1 MPSPLSPIEPNI
13 TTPQRSMTSTLS
25 PNRDIDRGCDNNNN
39 NNSSPFMSDAS
50 PQNAQSQPRARPI
63 SRIISG
69 GELSPLK
76 IVQQQQTQ
84 NVAQQ
89 QTPAATAANDDTPSP
104 AKSMPPPPLP
114 NSPRKM
120 MGGAPIKRFPIKVNS
135 TPAVATAN
143 GGASANT
150 NGNANDSPRR
160 ISLQDAIQENPG
172 LKHAIEIFEDDE
184 MMLDIDSNDHNKAS
198 GSNDQDT
205 ARISSDPSA
214 INQEQS
220 GHDDSHHTAD
230 DEPAGADDTM
240 ISTFSTFS
248 AVPNMTMFAQM
259 RSNSPTKFSLLG
271 GSTPRTGRPD
281 PSPSRTPHGNPPERS
296 PQYDSGGSNST
307 VNLLDFT
314 DQLRFGAY
322 TQQTPS
328 RNRHISPSRQAGA
341 TIGATPQRSGISSL
355 LDFDIP
361 PMPTPRSIPTITP
374 RELESLKSNFLS
386 EISSLKAS
394 LSGKEAEVLSL
405 KTAVGDAEKRVGEC
419 MEHLRDLRGSHET
432 LVTERDTWEKR
443 GREMESVLRKVKEEI
458 VHLQR
463 EREELEFKL
472 DESEKRREA
481 AEMMAQDAESK
492 MAGMRAGKA
501 SAEAAANSGS
511 ESGIKSPTGPGASNK
526 EVEMA
531 VERVARELHAL
542 YKSKHEVKVAALKKS
557 YEGRWEKKVRE
568 LQNQVEE
575 LAKENEELRVG
586 RDTTM
591 TKLDLAR
598 IAELEEE
605 RKREKAQDMTH
616 IKELEAEMEKLDAM
630 LKTVQ
635 GDNAELRVLLE
646 RERVEKGE
654 LVMLAEEM
662 MNMQQQQ
669 SIMLAEQQQQQEEE
683 RQQRE
688 REQRERE
695 QREREQREREQ
706 REREQ
711 QEYERQQ
718 QQAQREEK
726 RSSSGN
732 GYYNGINSNN
742 RPSRSSSSSSG
753 ATLNNDGGYSTAPAA
768 APMSLGNKTPGRRNT
783 VAPPS
788 RGTPLTAKRLSQQ
801 VPGAGE
807 PTGVSNFRT
816 SISASGRPSSLR
828 APGGISGLAKPT
840 ESRIGRVNAGAGHE
854 RNKSHGMMGLPRPGS
869 GLGMHSS
876 TGSTSSSRGIMSSIE
891 KMGSGGRGYG
901 RE

>member
-13 TTPQRSMTSTLS
+13 STPQRSMTSTLS
-25 PNRDIDRGCDNNNN
+25 VNRDIDDGCDND
-39 NNSSPFMSDAS
+39 NSSPFMSDAS
-50 PQNAQSQPRARPI
+50 PQNAQSLPRARPI

-89 QTPAATAANDDTPSP
+89 QPAAATAANDDTASP

-114 NSPRKM
+114 NSPRK

-135 TPAVATAN
+135 TPAVAAAN
-143 GGASANT
+143 GGASATT
-150 NGNANDSPRR
+150 NGSANDSPRR

-184 MMLDIDSNDHNKAS
+184 TMLDIDSNDHDKAS
-198 GSNDQDT
+198 GRGEEDT

-214 INQEQS
+214 PHQGQID
-220 GHDDSHHTAD
+220 HDDSHHTTD
-230 DEPAGADDTM
+230 DDPAGADDTM

-271 GSTPRTGRPD
+271 GSTPRAGRPD
-281 PSPSRTPHGNPPERS
+281 PSPSRTPHGNPPDRS
-296 PQYDSGGSNST
+296 AHYDSGGNNST

-314 DQLRFGAY
+314 DQLRFGSY
-322 TQQTPS
+322 SQQTPS
-328 RNRHISPSRQAGA
+328 RSRHISPSRQAGA
-341 TIGATPQRSGISSL
+341 AVGATPQRSGISSL

-511 ESGIKSPTGPGASNK
+511 DSGIKSPTGPGASNK

-557 YEGRWEKKVRE
+557 YEGRWEKRVRE

-575 LAKENEELRVG
+575 LAKENEELRIG

-669 SIMLAEQQQQQEEE
+669 SIMIAEQQQQEEE
-683 RQQRE
+683 RQ
-688 REQRERE
+688 
-695 QREREQREREQ
+695 QREREQ

-726 RSSSGN
+726 RSSNGN
-732 GYYNGINSNN
+732 GYSNGINNNN

-753 ATLNNDGGYSTAPAA
+753 ATLNNDGGYSAAPAT
-768 APMSLGNKTPGRRNT
+768 APMSVGNKTPGRRNT

-801 VPGAGE
+801 VSAAGE
-807 PTGVSNFRT
+807 PTGVSSFRN

-840 ESRIGRVNAGAGHE
+840 ESRIGRVGVGAGHE

-869 GLGMHSS
+869 GLGIHSS
-876 TGSTSSSRGIMSSIE
+876 TASTSSSRGIMSSIE